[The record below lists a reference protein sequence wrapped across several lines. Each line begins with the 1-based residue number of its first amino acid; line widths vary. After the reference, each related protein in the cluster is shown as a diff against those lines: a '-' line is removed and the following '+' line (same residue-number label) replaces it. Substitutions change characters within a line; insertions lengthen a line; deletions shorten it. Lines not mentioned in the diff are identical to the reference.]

1 MTLWLI
7 LIIIALVALAA
18 GLAVYALRHEA
29 PPPPELPD
37 ARPGNETAWDQQHDI
52 LEARGQELLERR
64 IELDSIRGPLMGNT
78 AAYDAFIALE
88 ERLRSGEIDED
99 EFEREKIKLLGGG

>member
-1 MTLWLI
+1 MTIWLI

-29 PPPPELPD
+29 PPPPEVPGAEGGA
-37 ARPGNETAWDQQHDI
+37 ARDQQHDL

-64 IELDSIRGPLMGNT
+64 IELDGIRGPLMGNT
-78 AAYDAFIALE
+78 AVFEAFVALE
-88 ERLRSGEIDED
+88 ERLRSGEIDEE
-99 EFEREKIKLLGGG
+99 EFEREKIRLLGGG